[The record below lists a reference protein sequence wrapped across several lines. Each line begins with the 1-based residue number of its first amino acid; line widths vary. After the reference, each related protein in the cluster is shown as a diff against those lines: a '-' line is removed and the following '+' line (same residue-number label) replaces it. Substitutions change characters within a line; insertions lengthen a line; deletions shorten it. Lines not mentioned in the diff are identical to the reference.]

1 MTVRRLGVQWHLD
14 LKEGIDLA
22 IYLSCYERNTLKRY
36 RDLVSP
42 GATILDIGA
51 NIGVHALHLAYLV
64 GTQGRVYAVEPTSFA
79 YDKLLDNLG
88 LNPDITERVI
98 TCQSML
104 LASDEATL
112 PEEAVSSWP
121 LTDDAV
127 LTTALAGSPRSTGGA
142 RLETLD
148 GLTARMG
155 IESLDLI
162 KIDVDGYE
170 LDVLRGGEKTIAR
183 DAPSIVLEICPHLGG
198 DHTFAELIA
207 WIRDSGFAMYDLVS
221 DASMPL
227 DPDRLERSIPWGA
240 GKNVLLRHQRRA

>member
-1 MTVRRLGVQWHLD
+1 MITTRSKVRIARFISAVIRSVFAVFGASDTVTVRRLGVQWHLD

-127 LTTALAGSPRSTGGA
+127 LTTALAGSPRSVW
-142 RLETLD
+142 R
-148 GLTARMG
+148 
-155 IESLDLI
+155 
-162 KIDVDGYE
+162 
-170 LDVLRGGEKTIAR
+170 
-183 DAPSIVLEICPHLGG
+183 PSM
-198 DHTFAELIA
+198 D
-207 WIRDSGFAMYDLVS
+207 
-221 DASMPL
+221 
-227 DPDRLERSIPWGA
+227 
-240 GKNVLLRHQRRA
+240 